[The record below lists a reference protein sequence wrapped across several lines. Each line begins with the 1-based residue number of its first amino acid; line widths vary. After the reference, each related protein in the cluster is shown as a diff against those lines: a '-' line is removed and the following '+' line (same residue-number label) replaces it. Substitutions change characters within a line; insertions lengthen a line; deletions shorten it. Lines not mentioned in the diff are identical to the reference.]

1 MDLSP
6 AVFGGSHVREVSAS
20 KTAAINRLKLFK
32 TCIEFFL
39 IAVNKYANLGEIA
52 LQICNAA
59 LLVKT

>member
-6 AVFGGSHVREVSAS
+6 AVFGGSHVREVSAA
-20 KTAAINRLKLFK
+20 KTAAINRLKFK

-39 IAVNKYANLGEIA
+39 IAVNKYANLREIA

>member
-6 AVFGGSHVREVSAS
+6 AVFGGSHVREVSAA
-20 KTAAINRLKLFK
+20 KTAAINRLKFK

-39 IAVNKYANLGEIA
+39 IAVNKYANLREIA
-52 LQICNAA
+52 LQIYNAA

>member
-20 KTAAINRLKLFK
+20 KTAAINRLKFK

-39 IAVNKYANLGEIA
+39 IAVNKYANLREIA
-52 LQICNAA
+52 LQIYNAA

>member
-6 AVFGGSHVREVSAS
+6 AVFGGSHVREVSAA
-20 KTAAINRLKLFK
+20 KTAAINRLKFK
-32 TCIEFFL
+32 PCIEFFL

-52 LQICNAA
+52 LQIYNAA